1 MTGKRVHTE
10 HPTVTYDDLNGTDQ
24 AAVRLAFQQGAT
36 RRQVMGWLIASG
48 ATIASAGAIATG
60 ASNAIA
66 ATPKKGG
73 TLRYAASLH
82 GPSDTMDPI
91 IFTSGID
98 YMRGRLHYNGL
109 LRLSPTLEPEAELAE
124 EFEANQ
130 DTTEWT
136 FRLRKGVKWHDGSP
150 LTADDVIYSMKRHL
164 GEESKSNAK
173 GYLTSVDDW
182 VKVDNETVKV
192 TLKYPNADIPAL
204 MGIYQFKIVK
214 DGTTDFSNP
223 IGTGPYKMTEFK
235 PGVRSVHV
243 RNEDY
248 WGNVPH
254 IDQVEVFAI
263 TDPTARL
270 NAILSGD
277 VHMVVTVDPK
287 TIPQLEASDKADL
300 LSTPSNQW
308 NGICC
313 MKDKAPGN
321 NDDFVL
327 GMKHLPRR
335 ERIVKNILKGHGTV
349 GNDHPISTAY
359 PEHCQ
364 DLAVRAYDP
373 DKAKFHFKKA
383 GITSAELY
391 VAPVN
396 VGMEETCLLIQREA
410 AKIGFNLQLKKVPND
425 GYWGAIWLKKPLNV
439 VTWLMRPTA
448 HAMLSVAFA
457 PDAPWNDTRW
467 NNPRM
472 GELLKVSAGETDPAK
487 RKEMFCEMQTLVHNE
502 GGWVIPSH
510 NNYLDGISKSVKGL
524 VKHPIGNTGGYEWP
538 EFAWLDG

>member
-1 MTGKRVHTE
+1 MGDMKSTARNTGPVFDGLTE
-10 HPTVTYDDLNGTDQ
+10 AGREAIKGALN
-24 AAVRLAFQQGAT
+24 AGAS
-36 RRQVMGWLIASG
+36 RREVMGWLMASG
-48 ATIASAGAIATG
+48 ATMTAASSLVASAGE
-60 ASNAIA
+60 AIA

-73 TLRYAASLH
+73 NLRYSAALH
-82 GPSDTMDPI
+82 GPSDTLDPI

-98 YMRGRLHYNGL
+98 YQRGRLHYNGL
-109 LRLSPTLEPEAELAE
+109 LRLSPTLEPQAELAE
-124 EFEANQ
+124 EFEANK

-150 LTADDVIYSMKRHL
+150 FTADDVVYSMNRHQ
-164 GEESKSNAK
+164 GEDSKSNAK
-173 GYLTSVDDW
+173 GYLTSVDEW
-182 VKVDNETVKV
+182 VKVDAETVRVK
-192 TLKYPNADIPAL
+192 LKYPNADIPAL

-223 IGTGPYKMTEFK
+223 VGTGPYRLEEFK

-248 WGNVPH
+248 WGNIAN
-254 IDQVEVFAI
+254 IDRVEVFAI

-277 VHMVVTVDPK
+277 VHMIVTVDPK

-313 MKDKAPGN
+313 MKNQHPGSN
-321 NDDFVL
+321 NDFVL

-335 ERIVKNILKGHGTV
+335 ERIVKNILKGHGSV
-349 GNDHPISTAY
+349 GNDHPISGAY
-359 PEHCQ
+359 PEHCE
-364 DLAVRAYDP
+364 DLAIRAYDP
-373 DKAKFHFKKA
+373 DKAKFHFKKS
-383 GITSAELY
+383 GVSSAELF

-396 VGMEETCLLIQREA
+396 VGIEETCLLIQREA

-439 VTWLMRPTA
+439 VTWLTRPTA

-467 NNPRM
+467 NNARM
-472 GELLKVSAGETDPAK
+472 GDLLKMSAGETDAAK
-487 RKEMFCEMQTLVHNE
+487 RKEMFCEMQTLIHNE

-510 NNYLDGISKSVKGL
+510 NNYLDAISKKVKGL

-538 EFAWLDG
+538 EFAWLEE

>member
-1 MTGKRVHTE
+1 MTFKLETGPQFSDLLEADKE
-10 HPTVTYDDLNGTDQ
+10 HVKFALQ
-24 AAVRLAFQQGAT
+24 HGAT
-36 RRQVMGWLIASG
+36 RREVMGWLMASG
-48 ATIASAGAIATG
+48 ATVAAAGSIVTG
-60 ASNAIA
+60 AGEAIA

-73 TLRYAASLH
+73 NLLYAASLH
-82 GPSDTMDPI
+82 GPADTLDPI

-98 YMRGRLHYNGL
+98 YQRGRLHYNGL
-109 LRLSPTLEPEAELAE
+109 LRLSPTLEPQAELAE
-124 EFEANQ
+124 EFEANK

-150 LTADDVIYSMKRHL
+150 FTADDVIYSMNRHQ
-164 GEESKSNAK
+164 GEDSKSNAK
-173 GYLTSVDDW
+173 GYLTSVQEW
-182 VKVDNETVKV
+182 VKVDNETVRVK
-192 TLKYPNADIPAL
+192 LKYPNADIPAL

-214 DGTTDFSNP
+214 NGTTEFANP
-223 IGTGPYKMTEFK
+223 VGTGPYRLEEFK
-235 PGVRSVHV
+235 PGVRSIHV
-243 RNEDY
+243 RNDDY
-248 WGNVPH
+248 WGTMPN
-254 IDQVEVFAI
+254 IDRVEVFAI
-263 TDPTARL
+263 TDGTARL
-270 NAILSGD
+270 NAVLSGD

-287 TIPQLEASDKADL
+287 TIPQLDASDKADL

-313 MKDKAPGN
+313 MKNQLPGSS
-321 NDDFVL
+321 DDFVL

-335 ERIVKNILKGHGTV
+335 ERIVKNILRGHGTV
-349 GNDHPISTAY
+349 GNDHPISNAY
-359 PEHCQ
+359 PEHCKH
-364 DLAVRAYDP
+364 LPVRAYDP

-383 GITSAELY
+383 GINSAELY

-396 VGMEETCLLIQREA
+396 VGIEETCLLIQREA
-410 AKIGFNLQLKKVPND
+410 AKIGFNLKLKKVPND

-472 GELLKVSAGETDPAK
+472 GDLLKMSAGETDPAK
-487 RKEMFCEMQTLVHNE
+487 REEMFCEMQTLVHNE

-510 NNYLDGISKSVKGL
+510 NNYLDGISKKVKGL

-538 EFAWLDG
+538 ETAWLEG

>member
-1 MTGKRVHTE
+1 MTGRRVHTE

-24 AAVRLAFQQGAT
+24 MAVRLALQQGAS
-36 RRQVMGWLIASG
+36 RRQVMGWLMASG

-60 ASNAIA
+60 AMEAIA

-82 GPSDTMDPI
+82 GPSDTLDPI

-124 EFEANQ
+124 EFEANA

-173 GYLTSVDDW
+173 GYLTSVNDW

-223 IGTGPYKMTEFK
+223 IGTGPFKLEEFK

-248 WGNVPH
+248 WGNMPH
-254 IDQVEVFAI
+254 IDRVEVFAI

-287 TIPQLEASDKADL
+287 TIPQLDASDKADL

-349 GNDHPISTAY
+349 GNDHPISSAY
-359 PEHCQ
+359 PEHCK
-364 DLAVRAYDP
+364 DLAVRDYDP

-383 GITSAELY
+383 GISSAELY

-472 GELLKVSAGETDPAK
+472 GELLKVSAGETDPDK

-538 EFAWLDG
+538 EFAWLDE